1 MYVIHVMFEGEWV
14 GGGVVKVQG
23 GGTRIMGR
31 GSLGDLRVFERK
43 VGS

>member
-14 GGGVVKVQG
+14 GVGGVEVQG
-23 GGTRIMGR
+23 GGTRIVDR
-31 GSLGDLRVFERK
+31 GSSSGLRVFGRK